1 MIYNLYFIT
10 CLVLIT
16 VESNI
21 VREHFGLYNLVRLIK
36 FILKVLF
43 MNLIL

>member
-1 MIYNLYFIT
+1 MIYNLYFNNMFI
-10 CLVLIT
+10 LIT
-16 VESNI
+16 VESNL
-21 VREHFGLYNLVRLIK
+21 VRDHFGLYNLVSLIK